1 MVKMVAAPARHDS
14 GRYSPDYAN
23 GNAARSLSPQQQQ
36 QQEHEQEHE
45 QEQRYHR
52 RGYQACDPCRKR
64 KVKCDLG
71 SMFQSHGQ
79 SERKEGYRKKGK
91 TYKRF
96 AQASITHVPH
106 PASDAVAKANDANSR
121 LPDASASRRRLRRW

>member
-1 MVKMVAAPARHDS
+1 MVAAPARHDS

-23 GNAARSLSPQQQQ
+23 GDAARSLSPQQQ
-36 QQEHEQEHE
+36 EQE

-71 SMFQSHGQ
+71 SMFQSRGQ
-79 SERKEGYRKKGK
+79 AERKEGYRKKGK
-91 TYKRF
+91 SL
-96 AQASITHVPH
+96 QAF
-106 PASDAVAKANDANSR
+106 
-121 LPDASASRRRLRRW
+121 